1 VKVTLKFFASLREI
15 CGRQADT
22 FELPEGQTVG
32 ELRDKTVERY
42 PDLEGIIEMTLP
54 VVNMKYVEHD
64 RVLED
69 GDDITF
75 IPPVSGG

>member
-1 VKVTLKFFASLREI
+1 MKVTLKFFASLREI
-15 CGRQADT
+15 CGRPKDT

-32 ELRDKTVERY
+32 EFRDKAVERY
-42 PDLEGIIEMTLP
+42 PGLEGIIEMTLP

-64 RVLED
+64 RVLEN
-69 GDDITF
+69 GDDVTF